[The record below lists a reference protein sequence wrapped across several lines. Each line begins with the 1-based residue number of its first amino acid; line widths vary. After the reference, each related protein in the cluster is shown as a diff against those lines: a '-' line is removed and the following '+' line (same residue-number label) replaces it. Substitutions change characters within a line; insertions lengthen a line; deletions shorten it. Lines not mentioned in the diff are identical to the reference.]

1 MATNIRRLRVKSYEN
16 LLKKSVLKVLIL
28 LLASYSTIPDFALA
42 EDKIKGKYEV
52 IGSIEKL
59 KRVKQVEMIE
69 FFNYSCGH
77 CYRFLETS
85 KKLHAKFKDKL
96 YHKKYPIYWGQQT
109 AFPAKAF
116 YITDE
121 LGLEE
126 KFTQELFDTNFK
138 LQINIFQPR
147 VIQRLSQHYKIEQE
161 IRDGMK
167 SPVIEAK
174 VNESLALANKYNANE
189 TPTIILNKV
198 LKITPSI
205 SGGTTE
211 MMTENLELIIGDIL
225 GYN

>member
-1 MATNIRRLRVKSYEN
+1 MKPCGNP
-16 LLKKSVLKVLIL
+16 LKRNFLKIL
-28 LLASYSTIPDFALA
+28 FFLLAGCLTLPSFTFA
-42 EDKIKGKYEV
+42 EDKIQGKYEV

-59 KRVKQVEMIE
+59 KGVKQVEMTE

-77 CYRFLETS
+77 CYKFLETS

-96 YHKKYPIYWGQQT
+96 YHKKYPIFWGQQT
-109 AFPAKAF
+109 ALPAKAF
-116 YITDE
+116 YITDK

-126 KFTQELFDTNFK
+126 KFTQELFNAHHK
-138 LQINIFQPR
+138 LEINIFQPR
-147 VIQRLSQHYKIEQE
+147 IIQGLSRHYKIEQE

-167 SPVIEAK
+167 DPAIEAK

-198 LKITPSI
+198 LKVTPSI

>member
-1 MATNIRRLRVKSYEN
+1 MKFFEN
-16 LLKKSVLKVLIL
+16 LLDKNFSKILTL
-28 LLASYSTIPDFALA
+28 LLAGCLTLPSFAIA
-42 EDKIKGKYEV
+42 EDKIKGKYEI
-52 IGSIEKL
+52 IGSVEKL
-59 KRVKQVEMIE
+59 KGVRQVEMTE

-77 CYRFLETS
+77 CYKFLETS

-96 YHKKYPIYWGQQT
+96 NHKKYPIFWGQQT

-116 YITDE
+116 YIADE

-147 VIQRLSQHYKIEQE
+147 VIQQLSQHYKIEQE
-161 IRDGMK
+161 IREGMK
-167 SPVIEAK
+167 SPEIEAK
-174 VNESLALANKYNANE
+174 VQGSLALAKKYNANE

-198 LKITPSI
+198 LKVTPSI

-211 MMTENLELIIGDIL
+211 MMTKNLEVIIGDIL

>member
-1 MATNIRRLRVKSYEN
+1 MKSCEN

-28 LLASYSTIPDFALA
+28 LLASCSTIPDFALA

-59 KRVKQVEMIE
+59 KGAKQVEMIE

-109 AFPAKAF
+109 ASPAKAF

-138 LQINIFQPR
+138 LHINIFQPR
-147 VIQRLSQHYKIEQE
+147 IIQRLSQHYKIEQE

>member
-1 MATNIRRLRVKSYEN
+1 MKSCEN
-16 LLKKSVLKVLIL
+16 LLKKSALKVLTL
-28 LLASYSTIPDFALA
+28 LLVSFSTIPNFALA

-59 KRVKQVEMIE
+59 KGAKQVEMTE

-96 YHKKYPIYWGQQT
+96 HHKKYPIYWGQQT
-109 AFPAKAF
+109 ALPAKAF

-138 LQINIFQPR
+138 LHINIFQPR
-147 VIQRLSQHYKIEQE
+147 IIQRLSQNYKIEQE

>member
-1 MATNIRRLRVKSYEN
+1 MKLCRN
-16 LLKKSVLKVLIL
+16 LYKNNQLKTLLFLI
-28 LLASYSTIPDFALA
+28 ASCLTLPGFAFA
-42 EDKIKGKYEV
+42 ADKIQGKYEI

-59 KRVKQVEMIE
+59 KNVKQVEMTE

-77 CYRFLETS
+77 CYEFLETS
-85 KKLHAKFKDKL
+85 KKLHTKFKDKL
-96 YHKKYPIYWGQQT
+96 YHKKYPIFWGQQT
-109 AFPAKAF
+109 ALPAKAF
-116 YITDE
+116 YITDK

-126 KFTQELFDTNFK
+126 KFTQELFDANFK
-138 LQINIFQPR
+138 LHINIFQPR
-147 VIQRLSQHYKIEQE
+147 IIQGLSRRYKIEQE
-161 IRDGMK
+161 IRNGMK
-167 SPVIEAK
+167 DPAIEAK

-198 LKITPSI
+198 LKVTPSI

>member
-1 MATNIRRLRVKSYEN
+1 MESCRVPSANKILFFLIASC
-16 LLKKSVLKVLIL
+16 LIL
-28 LLASYSTIPDFALA
+28 PSFVLA

-59 KRVKQVEMIE
+59 KNAKQVEMIE

-77 CYRFLETS
+77 CYKFLETS
-85 KKLHAKFKDKL
+85 KKLHQKFKDKL
-96 YHKKYPIYWGQQT
+96 YHKKYPIFWGEQT
-109 AFPAKAF
+109 ALPAKAF

-121 LGLEE
+121 LGLEG

-138 LQINIFQPR
+138 LHINIFQPR

-161 IRDGMK
+161 IREGMK
-167 SPVIEAK
+167 SPTIEAK
-174 VNESLALANKYNANE
+174 VNESLALAKTYKANE

-198 LKITPSI
+198 LKVTPSI

>member
-1 MATNIRRLRVKSYEN
+1 MESCRVSLINKALFFLIASC
-16 LLKKSVLKVLIL
+16 LIL
-28 LLASYSTIPDFALA
+28 PGFVLA

-59 KRVKQVEMIE
+59 KNAKQVEMIE

-77 CYRFLETS
+77 CYKFLETS
-85 KKLHAKFKDKL
+85 KKLHQKFKDKL
-96 YHKKYPIYWGQQT
+96 YHKKYPIFWGEQT
-109 AFPAKAF
+109 ALPAKAF
-116 YITDE
+116 YISDE

-138 LQINIFQPR
+138 LHINIFQPR

-161 IRDGMK
+161 IKEGMK
-167 SPVIEAK
+167 SPAIEAK
-174 VNESLALANKYNANE
+174 VNESLALAKTYKANE

-198 LKITPSI
+198 LKVTPSI

>member
-1 MATNIRRLRVKSYEN
+1 MKSCKN
-16 LLKKSVLKVLIL
+16 LLKKSILKVLIL
-28 LLASYSTIPDFALA
+28 LLASYSTIPGFALA

-59 KRVKQVEMIE
+59 KGTKQVEMIE

-77 CYRFLETS
+77 CYQFLETS

-138 LQINIFQPR
+138 LHINIFQPR
-147 VIQRLSQHYKIEQE
+147 IIQRLSQNYKIEQE

>member
-1 MATNIRRLRVKSYEN
+1 MKSCEN

-28 LLASYSTIPDFALA
+28 LLAICSTLPNFALA

-59 KRVKQVEMIE
+59 KGAKQVEMTE

-109 AFPAKAF
+109 ASPAKAF

-138 LQINIFQPR
+138 LHINIFQPR
-147 VIQRLSQHYKIEQE
+147 IIHRLSQNYKIEQE
-161 IRDGMK
+161 IRDVMK

-211 MMTENLELIIGDIL
+211 MMSENLELIIGDIL

>member
-96 YHKKYPIYWGQQT
+96 HHKKYPIYWGQQT

>member
-1 MATNIRRLRVKSYEN
+1 MKPCRN
-16 LLKKSVLKVLIL
+16 LLKRNFLKIL
-28 LLASYSTIPDFALA
+28 FFLLAGCLTLPNFTFA
-42 EDKIKGKYEV
+42 EDKIQGKYEV

-59 KRVKQVEMIE
+59 KGVKQVEMTE

-77 CYRFLETS
+77 CYKFLESS

-96 YHKKYPIYWGQQT
+96 YHRKYPIFWGQQT
-109 AFPAKAF
+109 ALPAKAF
-116 YITDE
+116 YITDK

-126 KFTQELFDTNFK
+126 KFTQELFNTHFK
-138 LQINIFQPR
+138 LQVNIFQPR
-147 VIQRLSQHYKIEQE
+147 IIQGLSRHYKIEQE

-167 SPVIEAK
+167 DPAIEAK
-174 VNESLALANKYNANE
+174 VKESLALANKYNANE

-198 LKITPSI
+198 LKVTPSI